1 MNSPKE
7 TGRPKRQSEAPK
19 RRGKRLRVHP
29 VDIHIGVRLRLRRV
43 LLGMSQTDL
52 GDRVGLTFQQV
63 QKYERGANRIS
74 ASRLYEFAK
83 ILDVPVWFF
92 FDGIRDSDRK
102 GEQVG
107 THWPVGRG
115 IPEPPSDAVIARVV
129 SAFFGIDDEPVQRSI
144 LSLMRALKR
153 GRDCQ
158 AV

>member
-1 MNSPKE
+1 MNGPKE
-7 TGRPKRQSEAPK
+7 TGPPK
-19 RRGKRLRVHP
+19 RRSEAAKRRRKRLLVHP
-29 VDIHIGVRLRLRRV
+29 VDIHIGFRLRLRRV

-83 ILDVPVWFF
+83 ILDVPVSFF
-92 FDGIRDSDRK
+92 FDGIGDSDCK
-102 GEQVG
+102 GEQIG
-107 THWPVGRG
+107 IHWPVGRRV
-115 IPEPPSDAVIARVV
+115 PEPPSDIAIARVL
-129 SAFFGIDDEPVQRSI
+129 SAYFGIDNEPVQRSM
-144 LSLMRALKR
+144 LNLMRALKR